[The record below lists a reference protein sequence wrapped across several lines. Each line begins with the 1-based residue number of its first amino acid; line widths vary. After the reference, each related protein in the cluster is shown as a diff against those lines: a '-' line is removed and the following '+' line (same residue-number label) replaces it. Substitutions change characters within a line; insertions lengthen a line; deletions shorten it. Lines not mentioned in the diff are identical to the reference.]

1 MENEILEETPVYE
14 EPSRDILIGELPIF
28 LCNELIQQIN
38 EQLLVTFMCEAGMDA
53 IVEGFRVCES
63 FTYSDMTYD
72 GYTIVKAFNM
82 RVGDDE
88 KTVYQ
93 ITLEKVP
100 EDPFTDDQ
108 EFALK
113 YAADNML
120 DEDAIE
126 HKSLFNKWEDIE
138 DGVWIP
144 EGQRLNYN
152 DKLWKC
158 AKGHNKQSDWWPG
171 KDPTLFEELD
181 KDEHAGT
188 LEDPI
193 PVPDSVT
200 VSGFTYIY
208 GKYYSWQDVI
218 YLCKRGGIEKPEELY
233 GQEVKLN
240 YAPDALIGHYFEKVE
255 E

>member
-1 MENEILEETPVYE
+1 MDENLEEPIYE

-38 EQLLVTFMCEAGMDA
+38 EQLVVTFMCESGMDA
-53 IVEGFRVCES
+53 IVEAFRDCTS
-63 FTYSDMTYD
+63 FSYADTTYD

-93 ITLEKVP
+93 ITLEKIP

-113 YAADNML
+113 YAVDNMP
-120 DEDAIE
+120 DEDAIG
-126 HKSLFNKWEDIE
+126 HKSLFDNWEE
-138 DGVWIP
+138 LKDGEWIP
-144 EGQRLNYN
+144 EGKRVNYD

-158 AKGHNKQSDWWPG
+158 AKEHKKQSDWWPG
-171 KDPTLFEELD
+171 KDPTPFEELD
-181 KDEHAGT
+181 KDEHEGT
-188 LEDPI
+188 IDDPI

-200 VSGFTYIY
+200 TSGFTYIY
-208 GKYYSWQDVI
+208 GKYYSWNGAT
-218 YLCKRGGIEKPEELY
+218 YLCKRGSVPNPEEMY
-233 GQEVKLN
+233 GQEVKLT
-240 YAPDALIGHYFEKVE
+240 YAPDALIGHYFVTV
-255 E
+255 